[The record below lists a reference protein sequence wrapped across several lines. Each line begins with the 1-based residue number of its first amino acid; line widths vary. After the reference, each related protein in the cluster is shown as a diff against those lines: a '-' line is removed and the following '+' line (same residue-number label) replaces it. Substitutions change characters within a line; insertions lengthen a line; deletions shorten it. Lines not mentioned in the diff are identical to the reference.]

1 MEEIKAPKKER
12 RFIKAVGEVALTLF
26 RELLLNVGKKVIN
39 KVGKKREGLIIAFVV
54 LASSF
59 AIAQYP
65 STSNKQRLGFQTT
78 GDGLV
83 YRGRSNDTTTIKSS
97 GLNNAYHIYDTINN
111 VLYSYVKTKGGWVFN
126 STGTVII
133 NNNFTQPVDSLFFN
147 VGVPT
152 NNVDTAKMRWDSDLA
167 TVVLG
172 LNDNVPNELGFKNF
186 WLVKNQTGATIT
198 KGSLVYA
205 NGTVGASGRITVAK
219 FIANGSIDA
228 KYLLGIT
235 AHDLSNGEDGYV
247 ISFGKIRQVNTDTF
261 AAGAILYPSPTVAGV
276 WTDIEPIAPNIDMP
290 IGFCINSSSNNG
302 TIAIRVAS
310 GYKLS
315 ELHDVS
321 ISSPVEN
328 SSLYYKSGLWRD
340 TTATLLVSDT
350 ASMLTNYLRNG
361 VAASTYLP
369 LAGGTMTGTINRQEG
384 SNDGSTSTFY
394 YNLLNY
400 FAKRDNNKGGQTA
413 QITFTDRPGTSTFPN
428 NVRTSDIYLMTAKNF
443 SGGQLG
449 QYLDTTLSVVANQ
462 DGGRLGISKLN
473 PAYKL
478 DVNGTLGVT
487 GATTL
492 SNLAGS
498 GTRMVTAS
506 STGLLSTQTIPTGT
520 VTSVGGTGTVNGI
533 TLTGTVTSSGNL
545 TLGGTLSNVSLT
557 SQVTGTLPI
566 LNGGTGATS
575 ASAARTNLGA
585 TVRGA
590 NTFLLPDLGAI
601 SFLRYNADNTV
612 SQRAADGMRTDLGG
626 TTIGQ
631 SIFTLTNP
639 SAITFPRF
647 NADNTVSALD
657 AATFRTA
664 IGAGT
669 GNGNGTVTSVTGTA
683 PISVA
688 NGTTTPAIT
697 IANAGV
703 STTGVVTASTQTF
716 GGAKTFNGAL
726 NASSEL
732 AVTGISNL
740 NGGATIGTMATTSTL
755 THIIG
760 VNSSNA
766 IGEIALSNGI
776 AISGGFLGLDIKTS
790 ITVGTD
796 FPNTNAQSSSDI
808 TFTLPGVSVGQ
819 PVLLGVPDGS
829 ANANTNYT
837 AWVSAA
843 NTVKIRFNNYS
854 SAAVN
859 PASGSFTISVINL

>member
-1 MEEIKAPKKER
+1 MEEIKPKKER
-12 RFIKAVGEVALTLF
+12 KFLKAMGEIAMTLF
-26 RELLLNVGKKVIN
+26 RELLLNVGKKIIN
-39 KVGKKREGLIIAFVV
+39 KSGNKRQGLV
-54 LASSF
+54 LAFIILASTF
-59 AIAQYP
+59 AVAQYP
-65 STSNKQRLGFQTT
+65 TTGNKQRLGYQTT

-83 YRGRSNDTTTIKSS
+83 FRGRSNDTTTIKSS

-126 STGTVII
+126 SSGTVII

-147 VGVPT
+147 VNVPT

-186 WLVKNQTGATIT
+186 WLVKNQTGSTIA

-235 AHDLSNGEDGYV
+235 AHDLTDGEDGYV

-276 WTDIEPIAPNIDMP
+276 WTDVEPVAPNIDMP
-290 IGFCINSSSNNG
+290 IGFCINSSVNNG

-321 ISSPVEN
+321 ISSPVEK
-328 SSLYYKSGLWRD
+328 SSLYYLGGLWRD
-340 TTATLLVSDT
+340 TTAALLVSDT
-350 ASMLTNYLRNG
+350 ASMLTNYLRTG

-369 LAGGTMTGTINRQEG
+369 LTGGTLTGAIKRQDDNY
-384 SNDGSTSTFY
+384 NDNPNTFY
-394 YNLLNY
+394 YNILNY
-400 FAKRDNNKGGQTA
+400 GARLNNNISTSPSA
-413 QITFTDRPGTSTFPN
+413 QITFTDRPGTFGFPEA
-428 NVRTSDIYLMTAKNF
+428 VRTSDIHLMVARSWNGSSYGK
-443 SGGQLG
+443 
-449 QYLDTTLSVVANQ
+449 YLDTTLSVVANQ
-462 DGGRLGISKLN
+462 DGGRVGISKLN

-478 DVNGTLGVT
+478 DVNGTLGVSGPSTFLDLQGT
-487 GATTL
+487 G
-492 SNLAGS
+492 SRMVVAGS
-498 GTRMVTAS
+498 G
-506 STGLLSTQTIPTGT
+506 GLLSTQAIPTGT
-520 VTSVGGTGTVNGI
+520 VTSVGGTGSVNGI
-533 TLTGTVTSSGNL
+533 TLSGTVTSSGNL
-545 TLGGTLSNVSLT
+545 TLGGTLSGVSLA

-566 LNGGTGATS
+566 ANGGTGATTA
-575 ASAARTNLGA
+575 ASARTALGA

-590 NTFLLPDLGAI
+590 NTFLLSDLGAI

-612 SQRAADGMRTDLGG
+612 SQRGADGMRSDLGG

-631 SIFTLTNP
+631 SMFTLTNP

-647 NADNTVSALD
+647 NADNTISALD

-669 GNGNGTVTSVTGTA
+669 GNGNGTVTSVTGTT

-688 NGTTTPAIT
+688 TGTTTPNIT
-697 IANAGV
+697 IANAGA
-703 STTGVVTASTQTF
+703 STTGVVTATTQTF
-716 GGAKTFNGAL
+716 GGAKTFNGTI
-726 NASSEL
+726 NAASDIV
-732 AVTGISNL
+732 VTGISNL
-740 NGGATIGTMATTSTL
+740 NGGATIGTMATTSSL
-755 THIIG
+755 THVLG

-766 IGEIALSNGI
+766 IGEIGVADGI
-776 AISGGFLGLDIKTS
+776 IFSSGFLGLDKKS
-790 ITVGTD
+790 SVTVGTD
-796 FPNTNAQSSSDI
+796 FPNTNAQSSSDL
-808 TFTLPGVSVGQ
+808 TFTLTGVLVGQ

-829 ANANTNYT
+829 APANTNYT

-843 NTVKIRFNNYS
+843 NTIKIRFNNYS
-854 SAAVN
+854 SIAVN
-859 PASGSFTISVINL
+859 PASGSFTITVLNL

>member
-1 MEEIKAPKKER
+1 
-12 RFIKAVGEVALTLF
+12 
-26 RELLLNVGKKVIN
+26 
-39 KVGKKREGLIIAFVV
+39 
-54 LASSF
+54 
-59 AIAQYP
+59 
-65 STSNKQRLGFQTT
+65 
-78 GDGLV
+78 
-83 YRGRSNDTTTIKSS
+83 
-97 GLNNAYHIYDTINN
+97 
-111 VLYSYVKTKGGWVFN
+111 
-126 STGTVII
+126 
-133 NNNFTQPVDSLFFN
+133 
-147 VGVPT
+147 
-152 NNVDTAKMRWDSDLA
+152 
-167 TVVLG
+167 
-172 LNDNVPNELGFKNF
+172 
-186 WLVKNQTGATIT
+186 
-198 KGSLVYA
+198 
-205 NGTVGASGRITVAK
+205 
-219 FIANGSIDA
+219 
-228 KYLLGIT
+228 
-235 AHDLSNGEDGYV
+235 
-247 ISFGKIRQVNTDTF
+247 
-261 AAGAILYPSPTVAGV
+261 
-276 WTDIEPIAPNIDMP
+276 
-290 IGFCINSSSNNG
+290 
-302 TIAIRVAS
+302 
-310 GYKLS
+310 
-315 ELHDVS
+315 
-321 ISSPVEN
+321 
-328 SSLYYKSGLWRD
+328 
-340 TTATLLVSDT
+340 
-350 ASMLTNYLRNG
+350 
-361 VAASTYLP
+361 
-369 LAGGTMTGTINRQEG
+369 
-384 SNDGSTSTFY
+384 
-394 YNLLNY
+394 
-400 FAKRDNNKGGQTA
+400 
-413 QITFTDRPGTSTFPN
+413 
-428 NVRTSDIYLMTAKNF
+428 
-443 SGGQLG
+443 
-449 QYLDTTLSVVANQ
+449 
-462 DGGRLGISKLN
+462 
-473 PAYKL
+473 
-478 DVNGTLGVT
+478 
-487 GATTL
+487 
-492 SNLAGS
+492 
-498 GTRMVTAS
+498 MVTAS

-575 ASAARTNLGA
+575 ASAARSNLGA

-590 NTFLLPDLGAI
+590 NTFLLADLGAI

-612 SQRAADGMRTDLGG
+612 SQRAADGMRSDLGG

-631 SIFTLTNP
+631 SMFTLTNP

-669 GNGNGTVTSVTGTA
+669 GSGNGTVTSVTGTA